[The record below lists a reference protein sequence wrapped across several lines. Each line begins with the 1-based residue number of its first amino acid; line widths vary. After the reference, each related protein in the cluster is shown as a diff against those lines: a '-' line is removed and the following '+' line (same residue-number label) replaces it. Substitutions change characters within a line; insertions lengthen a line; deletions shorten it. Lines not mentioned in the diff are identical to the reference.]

1 MLHLFEGIGA
11 LIVFNLLV
19 DIIQLECKIINVPR
33 AVHAMLSCLIKP
45 INGQVHR
52 VSFIYLEQVSVDLVH
67 SLMTQ
72 AGYKL
77 RIVGQSTHIE
87 LLP

>member
-1 MLHLFEGIGA
+1 MLHLFDRIGA

-19 DIIQLECKIINVPR
+19 DIIQLECEIINVPR
-33 AVHAMLSCLIKP
+33 TVRAMISCLIKP

-52 VSFIYLEQVSVDLVH
+52 VGSMYLEQVSVDLVH
-67 SLMTQ
+67 SLIIQ
-72 AGYKL
+72 AGHKL